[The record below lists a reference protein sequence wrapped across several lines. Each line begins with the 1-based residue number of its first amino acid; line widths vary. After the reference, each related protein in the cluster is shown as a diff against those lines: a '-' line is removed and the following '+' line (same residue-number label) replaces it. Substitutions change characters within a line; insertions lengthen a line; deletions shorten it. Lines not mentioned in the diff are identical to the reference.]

1 MYIDTEPYAGDAVA
15 ASYDL
20 IFASRDYAAESA
32 RLAAAIRAASPKAA
46 SILDVACGP
55 GRHLALLAEEFGDAA
70 GVDLSPAM
78 VAMAGKR
85 VPEGVPVTAGDM
97 RDFDL
102 GRRFDAV
109 ICLFGSVGYMRDTP
123 VLNTAIARMAAHLNP
138 GGVLVVEPWHTP
150 ETFEPD
156 RTIPLASRHDGDAM
170 TTLIV
175 QRIEDG
181 YGIMDMHHVIALGTK
196 VHTIHEVHRQGLFT
210 DAEYRA
216 SFEAAGLSVTSQE
229 DPTGGAGLYV
239 GVLR

>member
-20 IFASRDYAAESA
+20 IFASRDYAGENA
-32 RLAAAIRAASPKAA
+32 RLIATIRAANPKAA
-46 SILDVACGP
+46 SVLDVACGP
-55 GRHLALLAEEFGDAA
+55 GRHLELLAEEFVDAA

-78 VAMAGKR
+78 VSMAEGR
-85 VPEGVPVTAGDM
+85 VPEGVPVTVGDM

-109 ICLFGSVGYMRDTP
+109 VCLFGSVGYMRDTP
-123 VLNTAIARMAAHLNP
+123 VLDTAIARMAAHLNP

-150 ETFEPD
+150 DTFEPE
-156 RTIPLASRHDGDAM
+156 RTIPLASRDGGNAM

-175 QRIEDG
+175 QRVEDG
-181 YGIMDMHHVIALGTK
+181 YGVMDMYHVVALGLE

-216 SFEAAGLSVTSQE
+216 SFEAAGLSVTAEE
-229 DPTGGAGLYV
+229 DAAGGAGLYV